1 MPIPDTKYNL
11 SFSKLKCD
19 ICKNLFVCNNLFV
32 YRNHILT
39 CDISDTLTRTSSST
53 PNNIYLTSKS
63 AFLIHPFSNVS
74 NCNTQFSSTNNLA
87 FQYKKPLTS
96 PIDDLTSH
104 NTIQIQ
110 KEIQDQLHASSSNYT
125 HVLSSLTVAQT
136 INNSNTRA
144 WHNAS
149 DRSQEKVGSNYGVD
163 IKHNSYDRYLAKKKS
178 TTLKTQNSQNSQP
191 IPLQGNKTKYYS
203 LTTQNNNCN
212 INC

>member
-19 ICKNLFVCNNLFV
+19 ICKNLVVCNNLFV
-32 YRNHILT
+32 YSNHILT
-39 CDISDTLTRTSSST
+39 CDISDTLTRTSSSQ
-53 PNNIYLTSKS
+53 PNNTYLTTKS

-74 NCNTQFSSTNNLA
+74 NCNSQFSSTNNLA

-104 NTIQIQ
+104 NAIQIQ
-110 KEIQDQLHASSSNYT
+110 KEIQDQLHTSSSNYT
-125 HVLSSLTVAQT
+125 QVLSSLTVMQA
-136 INNSNTRA
+136 INKSNTRA

-149 DRSQEKVGSNYGVD
+149 DRSQEKVGSNYGLD